1 MKLQGTAKPEPVP
14 DSGNR
19 PGVNNNANNKRREK
33 VTRKKNRIKRNWIKV
48 KSRAKRRLRRELR
61 APLTDPSSLFHSFL
75 LSLLF
80 MPDISRIFPSSINHR
95 LFFSSHFF
103 LFPLLPSLP
112 PPPSP
117 PPLPLPVCSAGFSR
131 DCQLFIVIKLVVTTT
146 IRPGTAE
153 C

>member
-1 MKLQGTAKPEPVP
+1 MKLQGNAKPEPVP

-117 PPLPLPVCSAGFSR
+117 PPSPCRSAPLDSHA
-131 DCQLFIVIKLVVTTT
+131 IVNSLL
-146 IRPGTAE
+146 
-153 C
+153 